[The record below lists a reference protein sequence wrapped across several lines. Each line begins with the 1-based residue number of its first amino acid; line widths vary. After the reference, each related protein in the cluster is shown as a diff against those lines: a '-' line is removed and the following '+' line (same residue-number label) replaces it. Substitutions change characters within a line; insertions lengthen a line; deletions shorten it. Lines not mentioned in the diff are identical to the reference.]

1 LKPYFFHISLYD
13 LASLGTLFSG
23 LTVALLLGFTKKIG
37 QTANMFLSLALAVI
51 VLKTGG
57 LTPLFLPAL
66 GPLLYFYVRQQTCP
80 DQRFHR
86 KDALH
91 FCPLLVGFWMPAWLV
106 LISVIIYIYL
116 SHRLI
121 EDFYR
126 KLRPVLMDRPRF
138 AFRRLD
144 GALLQLGLFCVL
156 SLFADPFYLTIVF
169 AMFGMAVEAML
180 KPDGG
185 IQLTMPITDRSDAK
199 ERARRLKEA
208 VAANRLYEDPELTL
222 ATLAEKLKIHPH
234 DLSRIINMGLEKN
247 FSDFINEF
255 RVRDIARKM
264 EDPANDRVTLLG
276 IAYDSGFNSKTTFN
290 RVFKE
295 MTGKTPVE
303 YKNSLKNEVPID
315 KLALRSRIRPV
326 ILRSGS
332 LPKWA
337 PEIPK
342 RKIMIKNY
350 LKIAYRQLLRQK
362 MYSIINIGGLATGMA
377 VSFMLLIYVYSEFSF
392 DKFYPHTDRL
402 YQVFRNQ
409 PNNHEINTNTA
420 TPILLAP
427 AMQQEYP
434 DIEKIARTNGPND
447 VSVLYDNKLTKVST
461 MAADPAFLSMFDVQV
476 TRGNIA
482 NPFPDISSIII
493 TESEAK
499 ALFGNAN
506 PIGQTLL
513 FGQEKFPLKVTAVI
527 NDPPQTSSF
536 SYKAIIS
543 WQTEVSQQG
552 WMKGLT
558 WDHFSFQT
566 YALLKPGVS
575 VNAFNSKF
583 KNIIGR
589 HDPNV
594 KENTLF
600 LYAFTRT
607 HLYSQFKNGVNVGGS
622 IEFVRL
628 FLYLAIGILL
638 IACINFMNLS
648 TARSEKRAREVGVRK
663 AIGAHRTSIIQQFLA
678 ESLLMAFLSFALSI
692 ILIVLLLPVFSNM
705 INIRL
710 AVPYTNIGAWL
721 SALGLTLLTGLLAG
735 SYPAFF
741 LSSFR
746 PVKVLKGQVISSG
759 STVRPRQALVV
770 VQFTF
775 AICLI
780 LSSIF
785 IYKQLD
791 YIKNRPVGYSREGL
805 VEMDP
810 EGDVLGKF
818 EAFRQDALNT
828 GAVTDAAITLGSI
841 ASINSNSWGITWP
854 GQLPGEEK
862 IPIDEIA
869 VTYHF
874 IHTYGLTLTQ
884 GRDFD
889 NSRPADSAAVIL
901 NEAAVHLM
909 RFRSPL
915 GQLVKWQGHQCP
927 VVGVVKNFVWGS
939 PYEPVKPA
947 IIGFK
952 KDWAAYNIGFRLN
965 PRQPVSKSLSQLQSV
980 YKKYNPQYPFE
991 YKFTSEQFEN
1001 KFRTEKL
1008 LGSMASI
1015 FTCLAIIISCLGL
1028 FALASFSAEQ
1038 RKKEMSIRKVLGAT
1052 TGNIWLKL
1060 SQEFLMLV
1068 LISFMI
1074 GSFISLYNVK
1084 NWLDK
1089 FTYHTAINWW
1099 VFAATGLG
1107 AILIALLTV
1116 SFQSVKAALANP
1128 VKSLRSE

>member
-1 LKPYFFHISLYD
+1 VSSYFFHISLYD
-13 LASLGTLFSG
+13 LASMGTLFSG
-23 LTVALLLGFTKKIG
+23 LTLALLLGFSKRIG
-37 QTANMFLSLALAVI
+37 QTAHLFLSLALAVI

-57 LTPLFLPAL
+57 LTPFLLPAL
-66 GPLLYFYVRQQTCP
+66 GPLLYFYVRQLTCP
-80 DQRFHR
+80 KRRFHR
-86 KDALH
+86 KDMLH
-91 FCPLLVGFWMPAWLV
+91 FSPLLVGFWMPAWLV
-106 LISVIIYIYL
+106 LMSVIIYLYL
-116 SHRLI
+116 AHRLV
-121 EDFYR
+121 EEFYR
-126 KLRPVLMDRPRF
+126 RLRPVLMDRPRF

-144 GALLQLGLFCVL
+144 RTLLLLGLFCGL
-156 SLFADPFYLTIVF
+156 SLFGDPFYLTLAFVGI
-169 AMFGMAVEAML
+169 GMAVEAML
-180 KPDGG
+180 KPDSGV
-185 IQLTMPITDRSDAK
+185 QLTMPKTDSSDARDK
-199 ERARRLKEA
+199 GRRLKEV
-208 VAANRLYEDPELTL
+208 VAANRLYEDAELTL
-222 ATLAEKLKIHPH
+222 ATLAVKLKIPPH

-264 EDPANDRVTLLG
+264 EDPDYDRITLLG
-276 IAYDSGFNSKTTFN
+276 IAYESGFNSKTTFN

-295 MTGKTPVE
+295 MTGKTPAE

-315 KLALRSRIRPV
+315 KLAPRSRIRPV
-326 ILRSGS
+326 ILRSES
-332 LPKWA
+332 LPNWA
-337 PEIPK
+337 PQPSK
-342 RKIMIKNY
+342 RNIMIKSYVKTAWRN
-350 LKIAYRQLLRQK
+350 LLRQK
-362 MYSIINIGGLATGMA
+362 MYSIINIGGLAIGMS
-377 VSFMLLIYVYSEFSF
+377 VSFILLIYVYNEFSF
-392 DKFYPHTDRL
+392 DKFYPNTDRL

-409 PNNHEINTNTA
+409 VSNHEINTNTA
-420 TPILLAP
+420 TPMPLAP
-427 AMQQEYP
+427 VMQQVYP
-434 DIEKIARTNGPND
+434 DIEKIARTDGPND
-447 VSVLYDNKLTKVST
+447 VSVFYNNMLTKVNT

-476 TRGNIA
+476 IRGNKA
-482 NPFPDISSIII
+482 NPLPDISSIII

-499 ALFGNAN
+499 ALFGNAD

-513 FGQEKFPLKVTAVI
+513 FRQEKFPLTVTAVI
-527 NDPPQTSSF
+527 SDPLQGSSF

-552 WMKGLT
+552 WMKDLG
-558 WDHFSFQT
+558 WGHYSYQT

-575 VNAFNSKF
+575 VDEFNSKF

-589 HDPNV
+589 HEPNM
-594 KENTLF
+594 KENTVF
-600 LYAFTRT
+600 LYAFART

-622 IEFVRL
+622 IEYVLL

-663 AIGAHRTSIIQQFLA
+663 AIGARRTSIIQQFLA
-678 ESLLMAFLSFALSI
+678 ESLLMAFLSFILSI
-692 ILIVLLLPVFSNM
+692 VLIAILLPVFSNM
-705 INIRL
+705 INIHL
-710 AVPYTNIGAWL
+710 AAPYTNVWAWL
-721 SALGLTLLTGLLAG
+721 SALGITLLTGLLAG

-746 PVKVLKGQVISSG
+746 PVKVLKGQLISSK

-785 IYKQLD
+785 IYKQLN

-810 EGDVLGKF
+810 DGDVGNKF
-818 EAFRQDALNT
+818 EPFRQDAINT
-828 GAVTDAAITLGSI
+828 GAITDAAITLGSI
-841 ASINSNSWGITWP
+841 ATISSNSWGITWP
-854 GQLPGEEK
+854 GQLPGEDK

-874 IHTYGLTLTQ
+874 INTYGLTLTQ

-889 NSRPADSAAVIL
+889 KSRPADSATVIL
-901 NEAAVHLM
+901 NEAAVKLM
-909 RFRSPL
+909 RFKSPL
-915 GQLVKWQGHQCP
+915 GQIVKWQGHPCI

-947 IIGFK
+947 IIGFQ
-952 KDWAAYNIGFRLN
+952 KDWAAYNIGLRLN
-965 PRQPVSKSLSQLQSV
+965 PRQPVSKSLAQLQSV

-991 YKFTSEQFEN
+991 YRFTSEQFEN

-1008 LGSMASI
+1008 LGSMASV

-1038 RKKEMSIRKVLGAT
+1038 RKKEMSIRKILGAT

-1060 SQEFLMLV
+1060 SQEFLILV

-1089 FTYHTAINWW
+1089 FTYHTAISWW
-1099 VFAATGLG
+1099 VFAAAGLC
-1107 AILIALLTV
+1107 AMLIALLTV
-1116 SFQSVKAALANP
+1116 SIQSVKAALANP
-1128 VKSLRSE
+1128 VKSLRTD